1 MSNSEEEEIARNYI
15 CFGNADC
22 TIIVLD
28 ATCLERNL
36 NLVFQ
41 TLEITNKV
49 VVCVNL
55 LDEAEKKGININLD
69 LLEKKLGVPV
79 CGTIAQKKKTL
90 TNLMATVEKVANGSI
105 ITNPQYVH
113 YPELIEN
120 SINRLCTIIES
131 NIPIESKYLS
141 RWIAIKLLDND
152 KKIVNSIE
160 KNIFKTSIHNIKNLD
175 NELQL
180 CTSNLKNFNLEEDK
194 FKDKIVSSI
203 LSRANTICKN
213 VCKFTKS
220 KYNNRDRKIDKLLTS
235 KTFGLPIM
243 LLFLGIIF
251 WLTISGAN
259 YPSKLLSDFFG
270 FLQVKLTNFINIFP
284 VPKWLSSILIDGVY
298 STLTWVI
305 GVMLPPML
313 IFFPLFTILEDSG
326 FLPRIAFNLDKYFRR
341 ACTSRKTS
349 INHVHGIWL

>member
-41 TLEITNKV
+41 TLEITKKV

-55 LDEAEKKGININLD
+55 LDEAEKKGVKINLD

-90 TNLMATVEKVANGSI
+90 TNLMATVQKVADGSI
-105 ITNPQYVH
+105 ITNPKCIH

-120 SINRLCTIIES
+120 SIHKLCSIIES
-131 NIPIESKYLS
+131 GIPYESKYLS
-141 RWIAIKLLDND
+141 RWISIKLLDDD
-152 KKIVNSIE
+152 KKIINSIE
-160 KNIFKTSIHNIKNLD
+160 KNIFKTSIHNIKDLD

-180 CTSNLKNFNLEEDK
+180 CISNLENSNLEEDK

-203 LSRANTICKN
+203 LSEANIICKD
-213 VCKFTKS
+213 VCEFTKN

-259 YPSKLLSDFFG
+259 YPSKLLSDLFRFFTG
-270 FLQVKLTNFINIFP
+270 
-284 VPKWLSSILIDGVY
+284 
-298 STLTWVI
+298 
-305 GVMLPPML
+305 
-313 IFFPLFTILEDSG
+313 
-326 FLPRIAFNLDKYFRR
+326 
-341 ACTSRKTS
+341 KTYKFC
-349 INHVHGIWL
+349 